1 MEISRHIADFGMD
14 SISLAG
20 PLAAKLQA
28 MRDAGFRQVMLAAC
42 DLVGHPKGWQAAVQ
56 EVRDSGLRV
65 TWFQVLRDFEGLS
78 GHLHD
83 YKIDIAKSMLEMCA
97 ALDCRLMLMCLP

>member
-28 MRDAGFRQVMLAAC
+28 MRDAGFRQVMLAAR

-56 EVRDSGLRV
+56 EKPRSRLGQAGCAGPFSSIRLPSGSL
-65 TWFQVLRDFEGLS
+65 
-78 GHLHD
+78 
-83 YKIDIAKSMLEMCA
+83 K
-97 ALDCRLMLMCLP
+97 